1 MKVGVAVA
9 VLMFF
14 SAHCLL
20 WLHELEDDARRTA
33 C

>member
-1 MKVGVAVA
+1 MKVGVAGA

-14 SAHCLL
+14 SARCFL
-20 WLHELEDDARRTA
+20 WPHELEDDARRTA